1 MLKGRSLKSC
11 VALVAFCFSL
21 LLACIS
27 PAYAVNDD
35 QTTISYDD
43 SHGMTLFFCLPTL
56 DPIRQGRSISL
67 PIFSYSGFATL
78 EAGRMT
84 DYPTG
89 FLFKSLEFQPF
100 SYDVTLVLGVTA
112 LAVPGASITGTLDYS
127 DSKFTAYYSSDYFRG
142 GDVGT
147 PVIAGWVNNGYMSD
161 GGVGSYLDYRV
172 CSFLLPAGTNGV
184 NFRSTSMWPNWSIS
198 AIDGVTPQALMAVVC
213 GYVVHSGDSAVVDKV
228 NAILEQV
235 KLVNGNLIS
244 VLSVLN
250 TILSTCNDI
259 SANTASIL
267 SILDVVSNNIV
278 SLNGKVDDIYTLL
291 KDALSSETAELDKES
306 EKVGDQLLQRV
317 DNEKYWEDKNT
328 DTFNAIGLDGFS
340 FDDGITG
347 ALATVGNIFSSIWDA
362 MGSSVVIY
370 TFPLMLGLALVIIG
384 RISRNSGKS
393 GKKGGGDS

>member
-11 VALVAFCFSL
+11 VALVVFCFSL
-21 LLACIS
+21 LLVCIS

-35 QTTISYDD
+35 VPTISYDD
-43 SHGMTLFFCLPTL
+43 AHGLTLYFAAPTY
-56 DPIRQGRSISL
+56 DPIRQGTSISL
-67 PIFSYSGFATL
+67 PVFGFSGFWTMDRDSYSFA
-78 EAGRMT
+78 G
-84 DYPTG
+84 YN
-89 FLFKSLEFQPF
+89 FKSLQFQPF
-100 SYDVTLVLGVTA
+100 DYDVTLVLGVTA
-112 LAVPGASITGTLDYS
+112 LALTGTSISGTLDYS
-127 DSKFTAYYSSDYFRG
+127 DSRFTAYYSTDYFRG
-142 GDVGT
+142 GVAGE
-147 PVIAGWVNNGYMSD
+147 PIIAGWVNNGYLSD

-172 CSFLLPAGTNGV
+172 CSYLIPAGANGIRCNATN
-184 NFRSTSMWPNWSIS
+184 NAWSSVSLSGSPPKAVIC
-198 AIDGVTPQALMAVVC
+198 VVC

-235 KLVNGNLIS
+235 KLVNGNLTS

-267 SILDVVSNNIV
+267 SVLDVVSTNIIT
-278 SLNGKVDDIYTLL
+278 LNGKVDDIYTLL

-317 DNEKYWEDKNT
+317 DNEQYWEDKNT

-347 ALATVGNIFSSIWDA
+347 ALAVVGNIFSSIWNA

>member
-11 VALVAFCFSL
+11 VALVVFCCSL

-43 SHGMTLFFCLPTL
+43 SHGMTLYFAPPTY
-56 DPIRQGRSISL
+56 DSIRQGKGISL
-67 PIFSYSGFATL
+67 PVFGFSGFWTMDRAS
-78 EAGRMT
+78 
-84 DYPTG
+84 YPTVG
-89 FLFKSLEFQPF
+89 YNFKSLEFQPF
-100 SYDVTLVLGVTA
+100 DYDVTLVLGVTA
-112 LAVPGASITGTLDYS
+112 LAVSGTTISGTLDYS
-127 DSKFTAYYSSDYFRG
+127 DSRFIGYYSTDYFRG
-142 GDVGT
+142 GDSGKPT
-147 PVIAGWVNNGYMSD
+147 IAGWVNNGVLSD
-161 GGVGSYLDYRV
+161 GGVGGYLDYRV
-172 CSFLLPAGTNGV
+172 CSYWIPAGANGIRCNATN
-184 NFRSTSMWPNWSIS
+184 SAWSS
-198 AIDGVTPQALMAVVC
+198 VTLSGSSPIALMCVVC

-235 KLVNGNLIS
+235 KLVNGNLTS

-267 SILDVVSNNIV
+267 SVLDVVSTNIV
-278 SLNGKVDDIYTLL
+278 TLNGKVDDIYTLL

-306 EKVGDQLLQRV
+306 QKVGDQLLQRV
-317 DNEKYWEDKNT
+317 DNEQYWEDKNT
-328 DTFNAIGLDGFS
+328 DTFNAIGLDGFT

-347 ALATVGNIFSSIWDA
+347 SLATVGNIFSSIWNA
-362 MGSSVVIY
+362 MGSSVIIY